1 MTKKR
6 GARPPTAS
14 VSPIEAAF
22 RSSEAAREYMSK
34 RGRQAS
40 DVAGFVRSLKIASEL
55 VTAET
60 RRAEQRTAFHE
71 TMAGIERLRAS
82 GVAVVAMIGEAAA
95 MPFVGMAVELIDG
108 IVPDDVGRALDRSD
122 VKIASAVLLEL
133 MDRHRVNKLAPE
145 VVAFALACTY
155 SRIKGSGSPS
165 YREMAVIEV
174 VADAEQSLDDDDEIE
189 TRIEAWKKRVPKGRG
204 TLDEED
210 LFARALADGAWRSVV
225 HAGGLLATAAYATP
239 LARKYGVSPER
250 LVAHL
255 DDFMRAHDREDDDR
269 NQGSCRVNR
278 YAASRSVFAGA

>member
-1 MTKKR
+1 MVRLDDVRKWKRDPHAFPQRAGVPAGEVTGRQVPLAVGQRALDRRRRTDDGRYVSCMTKKR

-108 IVPDDVGRALDRSD
+108 IVPR
-122 VKIASAVLLEL
+122 
-133 MDRHRVNKLAPE
+133 
-145 VVAFALACTY
+145 
-155 SRIKGSGSPS
+155 
-165 YREMAVIEV
+165 
-174 VADAEQSLDDDDEIE
+174 
-189 TRIEAWKKRVPKGRG
+189 
-204 TLDEED
+204 
-210 LFARALADGAWRSVV
+210 
-225 HAGGLLATAAYATP
+225 
-239 LARKYGVSPER
+239 
-250 LVAHL
+250 
-255 DDFMRAHDREDDDR
+255 
-269 NQGSCRVNR
+269 
-278 YAASRSVFAGA
+278 